1 MRSVATAL
9 LAILAA
15 AQAQEPLIRVT
26 TRMVE
31 VNVVVRDRSGP
42 ARGLTRDDFV
52 LLDKGKPQQIA
63 AFSSVELRA
72 HIGDAPASPPRA
84 ANIRSNRPEERAAL
98 PSSTTVVLLDGVNT
112 EIQDQ
117 PYAKRQFLQFL
128 KQVRPEDRIAV
139 YALGSTLRVLH
150 DFTSDARSLVAA
162 VAKHTGDNPGLVD
175 ASAGTVTD
183 TGDITLDA
191 WMNESSGMIADRAII
206 DRASKTA
213 AALEAIGNHI
223 ARLPGRKNLVWVS
236 GSFPFAIGH
245 FGSDGVANWEDAAF
259 DQQISGGRGKAN
271 SGGGAAASG
280 ALYGVNIHD
289 GSPARAQV
297 NFDEILRRATRAL
310 NDADISVYPVDARGL
325 IAMPASM
332 MASGATPVNRASLN
346 QRASSPSTIPVGR
359 STMQMLAEA
368 TGGRVFDNTND
379 IQGAIR
385 AAIDDSEVTYTLGF
399 YPDAKGLDSKFHDL
413 KVQVKRP
420 GVDIRFRKG
429 YLASADASVSDKQ
442 RGEEIAAAVSTALE
456 AAGIGLKAVAE
467 AAEKPAGGIV
477 VTVAIDPKDLSFETV
492 EGKRLAVIDVAF
504 SPRAADGH
512 DLGTA
517 TQTLRL
523 NLEPARYAAV
533 LEQGITVNKNFPADA
548 KRSQVR
554 VAVFDRGSGK
564 LGSVAVPGAGQ

>member
-1 MRSVATAL
+1 MRS
-9 LAILAA
+9 AA
-15 AQAQEPLIRVT
+15 ATLLVFLSVAQSQEPLIRVT

-31 VNVVVRDRSGP
+31 VNVVVRDKGGP
-42 ARGLTRDDFV
+42 VRGLTRDDFV
-52 LLDKGKPQQIA
+52 LFDKGKPQPVA

-72 HIGDAPASPPRA
+72 HFGDAPAAPPA
-84 ANIRSNRPEERAAL
+84 PGIRTNRPEERAAL
-98 PSSTTVVLLDGVNT
+98 PSSTTVVLLDAVNT
-112 EIQDQ
+112 DIQDQ
-117 PYAKRQFLQFL
+117 PYARRQFLRFL

-150 DFTSDARSLVAA
+150 DFTGDARSLVAA
-162 VAKHTGDNPGLVD
+162 VAKYTGDNPGLVD
-175 ASAGTVTD
+175 ASAATVSD
-183 TGDITLDA
+183 TGDITFDA

-206 DRASKTA
+206 DRAARTA
-213 AALEAIGNHI
+213 AALEAICNHI

-245 FGSDGVANWEDAAF
+245 FGSDGAANWEDAAF
-259 DQQISGGRGKAN
+259 DQQVSGGRGKAN
-271 SGGGAAASG
+271 SGGGAASG
-280 ALYGVNIHD
+280 GLSAVNIQD

-325 IAMPASM
+325 IAMPAGLT
-332 MASGATPVNRASLN
+332 AAGATPVSRASLN
-346 QRASSPSTIPVGR
+346 QRASTPSTIPVGR
-359 STMQMLAEA
+359 STMQMIAEA

-385 AAIDDSEVTYTLGF
+385 SAIDDSEVTYTLGF

-420 GVDIRFRKG
+420 GVDVRFRKG
-429 YLASADASVSDKQ
+429 YLASADAPVSEKQ

-456 AAGIGLKAVAE
+456 AAGIGLKAVSE
-467 AAEKPAGGIV
+467 PAEKAAGAIV
-477 VTVAIDPKDLSFETV
+477 VTVAINPKDLSFETRD
-492 EGKRLAVIDVAF
+492 GKRLAVVDVAF
-504 SPRAADGH
+504 SPRAADGR

-533 LEQGITVNKNFPADA
+533 LEQGLTVNKSFPADA
-548 KRSQVR
+548 KRAQVR
-554 VAVFDRGSGK
+554 VAVFDQGSGK
-564 LGSVAVPGAGQ
+564 VGSVVVPSR

>member
-1 MRSVATAL
+1 
-9 LAILAA
+9 
-15 AQAQEPLIRVT
+15 
-26 TRMVE
+26 MVE
-31 VNVVVRDRSGP
+31 VNVVVRDKTGP
-42 ARGLTRDDFV
+42 VRGLTRDDFV

-72 HIGDAPASPPRA
+72 HIGDAPATPATAGSVRT
-84 ANIRSNRPEERAAL
+84 NRPEERTAL
-98 PSSTTVVLLDGVNT
+98 PASTTVILLDGVNT
-112 EIQDQ
+112 DIQDQ
-117 PYAKRQFLQFL
+117 PYAKRQFLKFL

-150 DFTSDARSLVAA
+150 DFTSDASSLVAA
-162 VAKHTGDNPGLVD
+162 VAKYTGGNPGLVD

-183 TGDITLDA
+183 TGDITVDA
-191 WMNESSGMIADRAII
+191 WMNESSGMIADRAIV

-213 AALEAIGNHI
+213 AALEAIGNHV

-271 SGGGAAASG
+271 SGGGAAAST

-325 IAMPASM
+325 IAMPASLT
-332 MASGATPVNRASLN
+332 AAGATPVSRASIN
-346 QRASSPSTIPVGR
+346 QRVSSPSTIPVGR

-385 AAIDDSEVTYTLGF
+385 SAIDDSEVTYTLGF

-413 KVQVKRP
+413 KVQVKRA

-429 YLASADASVSDKQ
+429 YLASPDAPVPDKQ
-442 RGEEIAAAVSTALE
+442 RGEEITAAVSTALE
-456 AAGIGLKAVAE
+456 AAGIGLKAVTE
-467 AAEKPAGGIV
+467 PEEKANGIV
-477 VTVAIDPKDLSFETV
+477 VTVAIDPKDLSFESRD
-492 EGKRLAVIDVAF
+492 GKRLAIVDVAF

-533 LEQGITVNKNFPADA
+533 LEQGLTVNKTFPADA
-548 KRSQVR
+548 KRAQVR
-554 VAVFDRGSGK
+554 IAVFDRGSGK
-564 LGSVAVPGAGQ
+564 VGSVVVPGQ

>member
-1 MRSVATAL
+1 MRPAAVAL
-9 LAILAA
+9 LALILA

-31 VNVVVRDRSGP
+31 VNVVVRDRGGP
-42 ARGLTRDDFV
+42 VRGLTRDDFV

-72 HIGDAPASPPRA
+72 HIGDGPSAPLA
-84 ANIRSNRPEERAAL
+84 AGIRTNRPEELRAL

-112 EIQDQ
+112 DIQDQ

-128 KQVRPEDRIAV
+128 KQVRPDDRIAV

-175 ASAGTVTD
+175 ASAATVSD

-206 DRASKTA
+206 DRVTRTA
-213 AALEAIGNHI
+213 AALEAIGHHI
-223 ARLPGRKNLVWVS
+223 ARVPGRKNLVWVS

-245 FGSDGVANWEDAAF
+245 FGSDGVANWEDAAM
-259 DQQISGGRGKAN
+259 DQQISGGRGK
-271 SGGGAAASG
+271 SGG
-280 ALYGVNIHD
+280 ALYGVNIRD

-325 IAMPASM
+325 IAMPVNLTAAGS
-332 MASGATPVNRASLN
+332 APVNRASLN
-346 QRASSPSTIPVGR
+346 QRASSPSAIPVGR
-359 STMQMLAEA
+359 STMQMIAEA

-385 AAIDDSEVTYTLGF
+385 SAIDDSEVTYTLGF

-413 KVQVKRP
+413 KVQVKRS
-420 GVDIRFRKG
+420 GVDLRYRKG
-429 YLASADASVSDKQ
+429 YLASADAPVPDQQ
-442 RGEEIAAAVSTALE
+442 RGQEIAAAISTALE
-456 AAGIGLKAVAE
+456 AAGLGLKAVAE
-467 AAEKPAGGIV
+467 PAEKPGAIV
-477 VTVAIDPKDLSFETV
+477 VTVAIDPKDLSFEIV
-492 EGKRLAVIDVAF
+492 DGKRLAVVDVAF
-504 SPRAADGH
+504 SPRAVDGL

-533 LEQGITVNKNFPADA
+533 LEKGLTVNKTFPPDA
-548 KRSQVR
+548 KRAQVR
-554 VAVFDRGSGK
+554 IAVFDRGSGK
-564 LGSVAVPGAGQ
+564 LGSVVVPGR